1 MSKIVS
7 LSFCLSACVL
17 SSLFAQE
24 EPPPAAT
31 ESRAAVIVRA
41 EASDDGQGIQTIE
54 MATTDGGGNFFTF
67 APGPGSG
74 GFMFGGGNPMEA
86 SEFLLNNPGVQK
98 DLEIL
103 DEQREQIRR
112 MQSEFGSEL
121 KSAIDN
127 DMKNGGPGKGRMGEI
142 IQEINKRKKDRLAE
156 ILLPHQVDRLKQ
168 ISLQNSVSQA
178 GLGHALASKALAEEL
193 GIDKE
198 QQEALAKKAQELS
211 KEFEEKV
218 AKIKEDM
225 REELMDELKP
235 EQREKMKALMGQKFE
250 FENQPGQMM
259 LPPRALRNPPRDSK
273 PSDN

>member
-1 MSKIVS
+1 MTKIAS
-7 LSFCLSACVL
+7 LSFCFSACVL
-17 SSLFAQE
+17 SSMFAQE

-31 ESRAAVIVRA
+31 EARAAVIVRA
-41 EASDDGQGIQTIE
+41 EASGDGQGVQTIE
-54 MATTDGGGNFFTF
+54 LATSDGGGDFFTF
-67 APGPGSG
+67 ASGPGG

-86 SEFLLNNPGVQK
+86 SEFLLNNAAVQK

-103 DEQREQIRR
+103 DEQREQLRQ
-112 MQSEFGSEL
+112 MQSEFGNEL

-127 DMKNGGPGKGRMGEI
+127 DMKNGGPGKARIGEL

-168 ISLQNSVSQA
+168 ISLQNSVNQA

-198 QQEALAKKAQELS
+198 QQEALAKKAEELA

-218 AKIKEDM
+218 AKIKADM
-225 REELMDELKP
+225 REELMEQLKP
-235 EQREKMKALMGQKFE
+235 EQREKVKALLGQKFE
-250 FENQPGQMM
+250 FENQPGHMM
-259 LPPRALRNPPRDSK
+259 LPPRALRNPPREATS
-273 PSDN
+273 SDN